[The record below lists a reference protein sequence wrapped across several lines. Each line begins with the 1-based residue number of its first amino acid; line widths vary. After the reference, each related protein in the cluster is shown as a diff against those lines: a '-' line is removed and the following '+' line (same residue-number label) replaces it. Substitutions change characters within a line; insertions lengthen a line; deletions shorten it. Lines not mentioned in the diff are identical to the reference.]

1 MPPSV
6 SWHPPEPQQLPSLP
20 RSPSPALLLSQGF
33 RGHCTHYSSFPI
45 RIISTHKET
54 LEALSL
60 QPVSQTLSLYL
71 PSPRP
76 RSVALALVLSRSR
89 SFCLARALSVSL
101 ALVRSF
107 PRSLFADNPC
117 HFFLSSNILS
127 GLPCSISNFKSLGW
141 IPFSFTVN
149 FLFEHKDLHCFTFGM
164 FYSSFIVDENL
175 IENSIL

>member
-60 QPVSQTLSLYL
+60 QPISQTLSLYL

-76 RSVALALVLSRSR
+76 RSVARARSVSLALFLSRSR
-89 SFCLARALSVSL
+89 SFCLARARSVVSTLS
-101 ALVRSF
+101 
-107 PRSLFADNPC
+107 FADNPC

-141 IPFSFTVN
+141 IPFSFTIN

-164 FYSSFIVDENL
+164 FYSSL
-175 IENSIL
+175 